1 VVDGGDTDFSTL
13 FAGTTI
19 TLVPEFRR
27 RPPGGK
33 RPFAGRFPWLVN
45 GPRAATLCR
54 PGFTRPR
61 FMRRERR
68 NLYRLLHVQPEAPPE
83 VIKAAWR
90 ALMSTLRAHPD
101 LGATPSWRRG

>member
-1 VVDGGDTDFSTL
+1 
-13 FAGTTI
+13 
-19 TLVPEFRR
+19 
-27 RPPGGK
+27 
-33 RPFAGRFPWLVN
+33 
-45 GPRAATLCR
+45 
-54 PGFTRPR
+54 
-61 FMRRERR
+61 MRRERR